1 MRVEYRIGYFDR
13 LAFYLTLQFLSPVAN
28 GFYIILAMLI
38 FASELRKQPVVPS
51 ITVAIV
57 IYVIMWI
64 AQAVFLAIYLFTRH
78 SDRILTQHVV
88 EARDDVLSDS
98 TKFHEARFFWP
109 GIQRIVTRPG
119 FVAVYIAQHAA
130 ILIPNRAFRCKHDR
144 KQFIE
149 VVRMHLR
156 AV

>member
-13 LAFYLTLQFLSPVAN
+13 LAFYLTHQFLSPVAN
-28 GFYIILAMLI
+28 GFYIILATLI
-38 FASELRKQPVVPS
+38 FFSELRKQSVVLS

-57 IYVIMWI
+57 IYIIMWI
-64 AQAVFLAIYLFTRH
+64 AQAVFLAIYLFTRRG
-78 SDRILTQHVV
+78 DCVLTHHVV

-130 ILIPNRAFRCKHDR
+130 ILIPNRAFRSTYDR